1 MICSFVCAVGALDV
15 THAAGPTLFRTYEVA
30 KNRTYNCTIWEAARA
45 TSAAPTF
52 FKRIKIGPP
61 TSGVEYVDAGLGYNN
76 PVKEVI
82 AEAVRVFGEEAHVAC
97 VVSIGTGQVEN
108 ANFVKPGHFQ
118 NWFPLDLVSA
128 LKNIAMDSGKTA
140 EEMNIKYGKMPGIY
154 YRFDVDRGLQSISL
168 EEWKQLGAVRAH
180 TGNYMRLEA
189 INREIDHAVK
199 ALSGLHQTCT
209 AGQLGT

>member
-1 MICSFVCAVGALDV
+1 MCAVGASDV

-52 FKRIKIGPP
+52 FKRVKIGPP
-61 TSGVEYVDAGLGYNN
+61 TSGVEFVDAGLGYNN

-82 AEAVRVFGEEAHVAC
+82 AEAVRVFGEEAQIAC
-97 VVSIGTGQVEN
+97 VVSIGTGQVGN
-108 ANFVKPGHFQ
+108 TNFVKPGVFQ
-118 NWFPLDLVSA
+118 KWLPLDLISA
-128 LKNIAMDSGKTA
+128 LKRIATDSGKTA
-140 EEMNIKYGKMPGIY
+140 EEMNIKYGKVPGIY
-154 YRFDVDRGLQSISL
+154 YRFDVDRGLQSIPL

-189 INREIDHAVK
+189 INREIDYAVK

-209 AGQLGT
+209 AGQLGN